1 LKDWERIVKNI
12 LFAALISTI
21 IFLAEKLLI
30 QLISISYHR
39 KQFDYK
45 IKQSKRNIYLVSLLY
60 DASRALFPAYC
71 SEFVELDYLINDSLD
86 IGGSRDGKKHNR
98 SGSIT
103 PMRFIQNVG
112 RIGDKVTAAFG
123 NVAHE
128 SLASRFSTL
137 RLLIPSWLKHWS
149 GRDPQKPWLDDCGCL
164 L

>member
-1 LKDWERIVKNI
+1 LSRTYYSPHS
-12 LFAALISTI
+12 FQTI

-71 SEFVELDYLINDSLD
+71 SEFVELDYLITTLWY

-128 SLASRFSTL
+128 ITGKQVFNPTSAHSIVVEALERKGSSEALAR
-137 RLLIPSWLKHWS
+137 RLWMFL
-149 GRDPQKPWLDDCGCL
+149 
-164 L
+164 